1 MESLLEIEGLSVGIP
16 GPEGGSLL
24 VDDVSIN
31 IAPKEVFGLI
41 GETGAGKS
49 LTAWASVGLLAPPM
63 RLVEGEVRF
72 RGITISRNEHDLRRV
87 RGSEIGL
94 IVQDPRSALN
104 PMLSVGRQIIN
115 VLRTHNQV
123 TRKEGVARA
132 EKALRD
138 VGIGDPRRRLDLF
151 PHELSGGM
159 AQRVLVAMALINDPS
174 LIIADEPTT
183 GLDVTVQA
191 TVLDLLQGLV
201 SERGTAIW
209 IITHDLGV
217 IANYTSRTAVM
228 FAGQIVEMGET
239 AELFRSPQHPYTRGL
254 IAGTAIEAQKRLQL
268 MPQEV
273 AGPPPDLMRR
283 PRGCQFAYRCP
294 WVEPACK
301 EAMPELEETKE
312 RHEVRCFVAI
322 RAARQGTR
330 TGSSQE

>member
-123 TRKEGVARA
+123 TRKGRSRPSGKSPKRCRDRGSEKAIRSVPARA
-132 EKALRD
+132 EWRY
-138 VGIGDPRRRLDLF
+138 G
-151 PHELSGGM
+151 
-159 AQRVLVAMALINDPS
+159 
-174 LIIADEPTT
+174 TT
-183 GLDVTVQA
+183 R
-191 TVLDLLQGLV
+191 
-201 SERGTAIW
+201 SRG
-209 IITHDLGV
+209 H
-217 IANYTSRTAVM
+217 
-228 FAGQIVEMGET
+228 
-239 AELFRSPQHPYTRGL
+239 
-254 IAGTAIEAQKRLQL
+254 
-268 MPQEV
+268 
-273 AGPPPDLMRR
+273 
-283 PRGCQFAYRCP
+283 
-294 WVEPACK
+294 
-301 EAMPELEETKE
+301 
-312 RHEVRCFVAI
+312 
-322 RAARQGTR
+322 
-330 TGSSQE
+330 GSH